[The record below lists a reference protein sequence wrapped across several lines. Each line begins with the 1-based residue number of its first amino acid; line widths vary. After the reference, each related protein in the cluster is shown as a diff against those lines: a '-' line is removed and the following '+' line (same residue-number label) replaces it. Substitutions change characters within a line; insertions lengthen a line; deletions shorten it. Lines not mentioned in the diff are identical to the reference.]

1 MGQPGIDIVAS
12 SKQSRTVWHV
22 CLQCQFGTKGG
33 RCRSKC
39 RGATKEVEV
48 EAEQQNLVLLLAKR
62 RRGAS
67 QKSLNFGKATPTC
80 VILPDTAWLV
90 VALWPQ
96 REKSRN

>member
-62 RRGAS
+62 RRGALARKRVS
-67 QKSLNFGKATPTC
+67 EESKLWQSD
-80 VILPDTAWLV
+80 PDVRHFT
-90 VALWPQ
+90 
-96 REKSRN
+96 